1 MELKGKVFEVSEV
14 MEISSSFK
22 KRELI
27 LEYAE
32 NPSYPE
38 YLKFEAVQDKCAL
51 LDGLKVG
58 TSVEVSFNFRGRPW
72 TDKSGKTAYFNS
84 LQVWKIKALE
94 EAKAESAS
102 PSPSP
107 SSFEIQGGADMEN
120 DLPF

>member
-1 MELKGKVFEVSEV
+1 MELKGKIFEISDV

-51 LDGLKVG
+51 LDGLTVG
-58 TSVEVSFNFRGRPW
+58 SQVEVSFNFRGRPW

-84 LQVWKIKALE
+84 LQLWKIKTLE
-94 EAKAESAS
+94 DSKMESS
-102 PSPSP
+102 ILPGQTP
-107 SSFEIQGGADMEN
+107 FEIPSGEEIEN

>member
-1 MELKGKVFEVSEV
+1 MELKGKVHEVSEI

-32 NPSYPE
+32 NPQYPE

-51 LDGLKVG
+51 LDGVSVG
-58 TSVEVSFNFRGRPW
+58 TQVEVSFNFRGRPW

-84 LQVWKIKALE
+84 LQLWKIKALD
-94 EAKAESAS
+94 EAKGTI
-102 PSPSP
+102 P
-107 SSFEIQGGADMEN
+107 SSTAPSHFEIPSGGDMEN